1 MSIVA
6 VFLSEVCL
14 EFDKMVY
21 VRSPSVIFTIFP
33 LPFRSLGDMNSQTE
47 RRGGGGDHKDNRL
60 LHVRLVTTSFLHE
73 DGRVRAEAHKA
84 NVHEEAV
91 KKPK

>member
-1 MSIVA
+1 M
-6 VFLSEVCL
+6 E
-14 EFDKMVY
+14 Y
-21 VRSPSVIFTIFP
+21 VRSSLVIFTIFP

-47 RRGGGGDHKDNRL
+47 RRGGGGGDHKDNRL
-60 LHVRLVTTSFLHE
+60 LHVRLVTTRFLRE

>member
-1 MSIVA
+1 
-6 VFLSEVCL
+6 
-14 EFDKMVY
+14 MVY
-21 VRSPSVIFTIFP
+21 VRSPLVIFTIFP

-47 RRGGGGDHKDNRL
+47 RRGGRGDHKDNRL
-60 LHVRLVTTSFLHE
+60 PHVRLITTGFLRE

>member
-1 MSIVA
+1 
-6 VFLSEVCL
+6 
-14 EFDKMVY
+14 MVH
-21 VRSPSVIFTIFP
+21 VRSPLVIFTIFP

-60 LHVRLVTTSFLHE
+60 PHVRLITTSFLRE

>member
-6 VFLSEVCL
+6 VFLSEACL
-14 EFDKMVY
+14 EFNKMVY
-21 VRSPSVIFTIFP
+21 VRSPLVIITISP
-33 LPFRSLGDMNSQTE
+33 LSFRSLGDMNSQTE
-47 RRGGGGDHKDNRL
+47 RRGRGGDHKHNRL
-60 LHVRLVTTSFLHE
+60 LHVSLITNSFLRE

-91 KKPK
+91 KKRK